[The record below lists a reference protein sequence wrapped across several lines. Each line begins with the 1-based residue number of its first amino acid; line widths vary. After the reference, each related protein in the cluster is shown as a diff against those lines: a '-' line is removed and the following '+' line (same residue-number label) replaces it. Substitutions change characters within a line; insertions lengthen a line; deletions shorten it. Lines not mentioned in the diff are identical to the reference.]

1 MGSRYDPR
9 LALSPKIHVLDVCNA
24 DRRLRFRIRRRA
36 PRIVHRPTTIY
47 SLPLSPSLFQWV
59 KWQQCRPRNAEG
71 LVLGWSLQFNHGNL
85 VHSVSIAIFRRRCF
99 LTLISH
105 VVERRIPINI
115 HVFCSFIERICAL
128 LIVCNRL
135 QQLGN
140 LHSVM
145 LPRSWL
151 QRVLDRLDV
160 EEAKVQGCRFR
171 RLLQPVGRL
180 IHALHPSAPPG
191 MFNVQIAAPL

>member
-1 MGSRYDPR
+1 
-9 LALSPKIHVLDVCNA
+9 
-24 DRRLRFRIRRRA
+24 
-36 PRIVHRPTTIY
+36 
-47 SLPLSPSLFQWV
+47 
-59 KWQQCRPRNAEG
+59 
-71 LVLGWSLQFNHGNL
+71 
-85 VHSVSIAIFRRRCF
+85 
-99 LTLISH
+99 
-105 VVERRIPINI
+105 
-115 HVFCSFIERICAL
+115 
-128 LIVCNRL
+128 
-135 QQLGN
+135 
-140 LHSVM
+140 M